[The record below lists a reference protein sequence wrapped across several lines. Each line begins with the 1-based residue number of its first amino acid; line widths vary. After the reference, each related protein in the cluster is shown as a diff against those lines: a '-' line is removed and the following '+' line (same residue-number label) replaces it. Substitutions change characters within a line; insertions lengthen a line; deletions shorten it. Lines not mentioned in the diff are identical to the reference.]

1 MRERKE
7 ANRTS
12 EAGRFGRN
20 PRWHECFH
28 DLKVRLASKN
38 SSLDLM
44 FFYRSLKIVAIAS
57 MALHLGPSVLHAQR
71 RGLEAQVI
79 TGNPPG
85 LIKKVDP
92 EFPPDV
98 VLRGA
103 SGEGVFR
110 LTLNP
115 KSDEVNEVK
124 IAKSCGYKILNE
136 LGRQSLAAVAISA
149 RHQRCRS
156 NSTSTEADASST
168 RPR

>member
-1 MRERKE
+1 MARMFPR
-7 ANRTS
+7 S
-12 EAGRFGRN
+12 DFFG
-20 PRWHECFH
+20 E
-28 DLKVRLASKN
+28 KVRLASKN

-115 KSDEVNEVK
+115 KSGKVNEVK

-136 LGRQSLAAVAISA
+136 LAAKALLQWQFRPGTSGPVEVPVQFYVHGGGRVL
-149 RHQRCRS
+149 H
-156 NSTSTEADASST
+156 
-168 RPR
+168 